1 VILLDTHAWI
11 WWAAQSPKLGR
22 RARSR
27 IESAERIGVAAVSVW
42 EVAMLV
48 AKRRIEF
55 DRPTLTWVRQA
66 LLLPRIELLAL
77 TPEVSIRAAELG
89 PAFPGDPADRMIV
102 ATAIEARAALLTRDR
117 RLRLSELVDTV
128 W

>member
-1 VILLDTHAWI
+1 M
-11 WWAAQSPKLGR
+11 
-22 RARSR
+22 
-27 IESAERIGVAAVSVW
+27 AAVSVW

-77 TPEVSIRAAELG
+77 TPEVCIRAAELG

-102 ATAIEARAALLTRDR
+102 ATAIEARAVLLTRDK
-117 RLRLSELVDTV
+117 RLRTSELVDTV

>member
-1 VILLDTHAWI
+1 MIVLDTHAWI
-11 WWAAQSPKLGR
+11 WWAAQSAKLGR

-77 TPEVSIRAAELG
+77 TPEVCIRAAELG

-102 ATAIEARAALLTRDR
+102 ATAIEARAVLLTRDK
-117 RLRLSELVDTV
+117 RLRTAELVDTV

>member
-1 VILLDTHAWI
+1 MIVLDTHAWI
-11 WWAAQSPKLGR
+11 WWAAQSAKLGR

-77 TPEVSIRAAELG
+77 TPEVCIRAAELD

-102 ATAIEARAALLTRDR
+102 ATAIEARAVLLTRDK
-117 RLRLSELVDTV
+117 RLRTSELVDTV